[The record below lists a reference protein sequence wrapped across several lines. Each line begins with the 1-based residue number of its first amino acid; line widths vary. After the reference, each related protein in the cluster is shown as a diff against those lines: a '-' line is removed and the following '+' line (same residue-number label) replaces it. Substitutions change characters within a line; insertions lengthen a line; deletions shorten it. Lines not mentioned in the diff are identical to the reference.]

1 MQNCVSICEGEVSQI
16 GHGLGSDGLEAS
28 LRGMC
33 AHQRRTTGTH
43 NTETHILVFCKVGWR
58 GRRGGGRG
66 REEWG
71 LTNLKGGCIGE
82 GG

>member
-33 AHQRRTTGTH
+33 THHRRTTGAH
-43 NTETHILVFCKVGWR
+43 NTETHILVFCKVGGEWGGER
-58 GRRGGGRG
+58 ETGVAVGVERRMHRRRGV
-66 REEWG
+66 E
-71 LTNLKGGCIGE
+71 I
-82 GG
+82 

>member
-33 AHQRRTTGTH
+33 THHRRTTGAH
-43 NTETHILVFCKVGWR
+43 NTETHILAFCKVGW
-58 GRRGGGRG
+58 GEGGGKGAGGRG
-66 REEWG
+66 RR
-71 LTNLKGGCIGE
+71 NGG
-82 GG
+82 